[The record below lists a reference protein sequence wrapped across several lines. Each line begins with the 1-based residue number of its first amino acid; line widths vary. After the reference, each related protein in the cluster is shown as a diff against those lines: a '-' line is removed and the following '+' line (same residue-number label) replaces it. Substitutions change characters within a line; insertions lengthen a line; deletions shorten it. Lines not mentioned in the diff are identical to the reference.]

1 MMRVTSIILLS
12 ILLACSGTFAH
23 DRNCATANLFH
34 HKQFNK
40 GKLQASTKPVALFDL
55 ANCEPEAYYNK
66 VLSKKTE
73 HFQIF
78 YTLDGPHATQKAFVD
93 SVAANLER
101 AYKFHVIEVGMRK
114 PLGHKKSY
122 HYQEDVEDGLYPVEI
137 IDIDMARNPRDLFG
151 DETCRGC
158 FGLTYPQ
165 NTNNTDTT
173 DLLIDNDFKYTSSMG
188 KRKSMEGNSQC
199 TYIEASIPLTQQ
211 ITGDDFSEH
220 WDKAI
225 RITAFHELYHACQ
238 LRYLNMYR
246 NYTIWF
252 EASAV
257 GVEEIGN
264 PDVNDYF
271 GYIANTFKRLGWPLN
286 ELDSFAYGI
295 SPLYLYLYSNVEKK
309 FDKEI
314 WTNFSK
320 NPNKTVEV
328 QISNYLKKKKMNADS
343 VFHDFAVRLAF
354 SGDRSTAIDSSMWI
368 YNDEKKWSTIN
379 FDEAHNGTTV
389 YQHDFI
395 PDTSAFLISYYS
407 GGHPDLTNY
416 KGEAS
421 AAIYRK
427 GKATIIPIKTTN
439 TADSIFGNMASADST
454 VWIFS
459 RLNESDFIKTQ
470 ATNNKLKAYPIPW
483 REGSLCFAP
492 LPRDKDF
499 IEIRNR
505 RGAIVM
511 HERYQGTIYCIE
523 EKRVREEM
531 APGVYWFRAGN
542 SGKAEKF
549 MIIY

>member
-1 MMRVTSIILLS
+1 MMRLTAVILG
-12 ILLACSGTFAH
+12 ILIACTGAFAH
-23 DRNCATANLFH
+23 GRNCATANLFH
-34 HKQFNK
+34 HKQY
-40 GKLQASTKPVALFDL
+40 GRGSLQASAKQAAKTSLT
-55 ANCEPEAYYNK
+55 NCQPEAYYSN
-66 VLSKKTE
+66 VLTKKTE
-73 HFQIF
+73 HFQVF
-78 YTLDGPHATQKAFVD
+78 YTLEGPHATQKAFVD
-93 SVAANLER
+93 SVAVNLER
-101 AYKFHVIEVGMRK
+101 AYKFHVTEVGMRK

-122 HYQEDVEDGLYPVEI
+122 HYQEEVEDGLYPVEI
-137 IDIDMARNPRDLFG
+137 IDIDLARNPNDLFG
-151 DETCRGC
+151 DATCRGC
-158 FGLTYPQ
+158 FGLTYPP
-165 NTNNTDTT
+165 NKSNTDTT
-173 DLLIDNDFKYTSSMG
+173 ALLIDNDFKYINATS
-188 KRKSMEGNSQC
+188 KRKSMEGNPQC
-199 TYIEASIPLTQQ
+199 TYIEASVPLTQQ
-211 ITGDDFSEH
+211 ITGDNFSEH

-225 RITAFHELYHACQ
+225 RITVFHELYHASQ
-238 LRYLNMYR
+238 LRYLNMYY

-271 GYIANTFKRLGWPLN
+271 GYIADTFKKLGEPLN
-286 ELDSFAYGI
+286 NLDTFAYGI

-320 NPNKTVEV
+320 NPNKTVDV
-328 QISNYLKKKKMNADS
+328 QISNYLEKKKMNADS
-343 VFHDFAVRLAF
+343 VFHDFAVRLSF
-354 SGDRSTAIDSSMWI
+354 SGERSTAVNSKQWV
-368 YNDEKKWSTIN
+368 YKDEKDWATIN
-379 FDEAHNGTTV
+379 FDETHNWTTV
-389 YQHDFI
+389 YEHDFI
-395 PDTSAFLISYYS
+395 PDTSTFLISYYS

-421 AAIYRK
+421 AAIYRE
-427 GKATIIPIKTTN
+427 GKATIIPIKTTH
-439 TADSIFGNMASADST
+439 TADSIFGNMSSADST

-470 ATNNKLKAYPIPW
+470 TTNNKLKAYPIPW

-492 LPRDKDF
+492 LPRDKDY

-511 HERYQGTIYCIE
+511 HENYQGTIHCLN
-523 EKRVREEM
+523 EKQVREKM

-542 SGKAEKF
+542 CGKAEKF

>member
-1 MMRVTSIILLS
+1 MKRLVAISFV
-12 ILLACSGTFAH
+12 ILLACTEAFAH
-23 DRNCATANLFH
+23 GRNCATANLFN
-34 HKQFNK
+34 HKQY
-40 GKLQASTKPVALFDL
+40 GRGSLQASAKPVALFNI
-55 ANCEPEAYYNK
+55 ANCSPEAYYNK

-101 AYKFHVIEVGMRK
+101 AYKFHVTEVGMRK

-158 FGLTYPQ
+158 FGLTYPP
-165 NTNNTDTT
+165 NKSNTDTT
-173 DLLIDNDFKYTSSMG
+173 ALLIDNDFKYITSTG
-188 KRKSMEGNSQC
+188 KRKSMEGNPQC
-199 TYIEASIPLTQQ
+199 TYIEASVPLTQQ
-211 ITGDDFSEH
+211 ITGDNFSEH

-225 RITAFHELYHACQ
+225 RITVFHELYHASQ
-238 LRYLNMYR
+238 LRYLNMYY

-271 GYIANTFKRLGWPLN
+271 GYIVDTFKKLGEPLN
-286 ELDSFAYGI
+286 NLDTFAYGI

-320 NPNKTVEV
+320 NPDKTVDV
-328 QISNYLKKKKMNADS
+328 QISNYLKKKKLNADS
-343 VFHDFAVRLAF
+343 VFHDFAVRLSF
-354 SGDRSTAIDSSMWI
+354 SGERSTAVSSKQWV
-368 YNDEKKWSTIN
+368 YGDEKNWATID
-379 FDEAHNGTTV
+379 FDETHNKMTV
-389 YQHDFI
+389 YEHDFI
-395 PDTSAFLISYYS
+395 PDTSTFLISYYS

-439 TADSIFGNMASADST
+439 TADSIFGTTSLADST
-454 VWIFS
+454 IWIFS
-459 RLNESDFIKTQ
+459 RLGESDYIKTLVKD
-470 ATNNKLKAYPIPW
+470 NKLKAYPTPW
-483 REGSLCFAP
+483 RSGTLCFSP
-492 LPRDKDF
+492 LPRDKEY

-511 HERYQGTIYCIE
+511 QEKYQGTMHCLDE
-523 EKRVREEM
+523 SQVRNKM

-549 MIIY
+549 IIIY

>member
-1 MMRVTSIILLS
+1 MMRMMPTIFLS
-12 ILLACSGTFAH
+12 ILLACTGAFAH
-23 DRNCATANLFH
+23 GRNCATANLFH
-34 HKQFNK
+34 HKQYARSS
-40 GKLQASTKPVALFDL
+40 LQAQARPVALFTL
-55 ANCEPEAYYNK
+55 ANCKPEAYYNT

-73 HFQIF
+73 HFQVF
-78 YTLDGPHATQKAFVD
+78 YTLEGPHATQKAFVD

-101 AYKFHVIEVGMRK
+101 AYKFHVTEVGMRK
-114 PLGHKKSY
+114 PLGNKTSY
-122 HYQEDVEDGLYPVEI
+122 HYRQNVEDGLYPVEI
-137 IDIDMARNPRDLFG
+137 IDIDMARNPYELF
-151 DETCRGC
+151 DSNTCAGC
-158 FGLTYPQ
+158 FGVTYPE
-165 NTNNTDTT
+165 NNRNTDTT
-173 DLLIDNDFKYTSSMG
+173 NLLIDNDFKYTHMTG
-188 KRKSMEGNSQC
+188 KRKSMKDNPEC

-211 ITGDDFSEH
+211 ITGDDFSKH

-225 RITAFHELYHACQ
+225 RITVFHELYHASQ
-238 LRYLNMYR
+238 LRYLNMY
-246 NYTIWF
+246 NNFTIWF

-257 GVEEIGN
+257 GVEEVGN

-271 GYIANTFKRLGWPLN
+271 GYIADTFRKLGRPFN
-286 ELDSFAYGI
+286 ELREFAYGI
-295 SPLYLYLYSNVEKK
+295 SPLYLYLYNNIDKK
-309 FDKEI
+309 FDQEI

-320 NPNKTVEV
+320 NPNKTLDV
-328 QISNYLKKKKMNADS
+328 QISNYLKKKKMGADS
-343 VFHDFAVRLAF
+343 VFHDFAVRLSF

-379 FDEAHNGTTV
+379 FDEAHNGMTV

-416 KGEAS
+416 KGKAS

-439 TADSIFGNMASADST
+439 TADSVFGNMASADST

-459 RLNESDFIKTQ
+459 RLGERDYVETVTKNG
-470 ATNNKLKAYPIPW
+470 KLKAYPVPW

-511 HERYQGTIYCIE
+511 HERYQGTIHCIE
-523 EKRVREEM
+523 EKKVREEM
-531 APGVYWFRAGN
+531 VPGVYWFRAGN

>member
-1 MMRVTSIILLS
+1 MKRLVAISFV
-12 ILLACSGTFAH
+12 ILLACTEAFAH
-23 DRNCATANLFH
+23 GRNCATANLFN
-34 HKQFNK
+34 HKQY
-40 GKLQASTKPVALFDL
+40 GRGSLQASAKPVALFNI
-55 ANCEPEAYYNK
+55 ANCSPEAYYNK

-101 AYKFHVIEVGMRK
+101 AYKFHVTEVGMRK

-188 KRKSMEGNSQC
+188 NRKSMTSNSQC
-199 TYIEASIPLTQQ
+199 TYIEASVPLTQQ
-211 ITGDDFSEH
+211 ITGDDFSKH

-225 RITAFHELYHACQ
+225 RITIFHELYHACQ
-238 LRYLNMYR
+238 LRYLNMYYNR
-246 NYTIWF
+246 TVWF

-271 GYIANTFKRLGWPLN
+271 GYIANTFPQIGKPFN
-286 ELDSFAYGI
+286 DLDTFAYGL
-295 SPLYLYLYSNVEKK
+295 SPLYLYFYNNIEKK

-320 NPNKTVEV
+320 NPNKTLDV
-328 QISNYLKKKKMNADS
+328 QISNYLSKKKMDADS
-343 VFHDFAVRLAF
+343 VFHDFAVRLSF
-354 SGDRSTAIDSSMWI
+354 SGERSSAVSKSQWVH
-368 YNDEKKWSTIN
+368 NDENKWATIN
-379 FDEAHNGTTV
+379 FDSTHSITTL
-389 YQHDFI
+389 YEQDFV
-395 PDTSAFLISYYS
+395 PDTTKFLISYYS
-407 GGHPDLTNY
+407 GGNPNLTNY

-427 GKATIIPIKTTN
+427 GKATIVPIKTTN
-439 TADSIFGNMASADST
+439 TADSILGTMSSADST
-454 VWIFS
+454 IWIFS
-459 RLNESDFIKTQ
+459 RLGEGDYVETVTKSG
-470 ATNNKLKAYPIPW
+470 KLKAYPIPW
-483 REGSLCFAP
+483 REGSLCFSP
-492 LPRDKDF
+492 LPRDKDY

-511 HERYQGTIYCIE
+511 QEKYLGTLLCIE
-523 EKRVREEM
+523 ENKVREKM
-531 APGVYWFRAGN
+531 VPGVYWFRAGN

-549 MIIY
+549 IIIY

>member
-1 MMRVTSIILLS
+1 M
-12 ILLACSGTFAH
+12 F
-23 DRNCATANLFH
+23 N
-34 HKQFNK
+34 HKQY
-40 GKLQASTKPVALFDL
+40 GRGSLQASAKPVALFNI
-55 ANCEPEAYYNK
+55 ANCSPEAYYNK

-101 AYKFHVIEVGMRK
+101 AYKFHVTEVGMRK

-137 IDIDMARNPRDLFG
+137 IDIDMARNPRNLFG

-188 KRKSMEGNSQC
+188 NRKSMTSNSQC
-199 TYIEASIPLTQQ
+199 TYIEASVPLTQQ
-211 ITGDDFSEH
+211 ITGDDFSKH

-225 RITAFHELYHACQ
+225 RITIFHELYHACQ
-238 LRYLNMYR
+238 LRYLNMYYNR
-246 NYTIWF
+246 TVWF

-271 GYIANTFKRLGWPLN
+271 GYIANTFPQIGKPFN
-286 ELDSFAYGI
+286 DLDTFAYGL
-295 SPLYLYLYSNVEKK
+295 SPLYLYFYNNIEKK

-320 NPNKTVEV
+320 NPNKTLDV
-328 QISNYLKKKKMNADS
+328 QISNYLSKKKMDADS
-343 VFHDFAVRLAF
+343 VFHDFAVRLSF
-354 SGDRSTAIDSSMWI
+354 SGERSSAVSKSQWVH
-368 YNDEKKWSTIN
+368 NDENKWATIN
-379 FDEAHNGTTV
+379 FDSTHSITTL
-389 YQHDFI
+389 YEHDFV
-395 PDTSAFLISYYS
+395 PDTTKFLISYYS
-407 GGHPDLTNY
+407 GGNPNLTNY

-427 GKATIIPIKTTN
+427 GKATIVPIKTTN
-439 TADSIFGNMASADST
+439 TADSILGTMSSADST
-454 VWIFS
+454 IWIFS
-459 RLNESDFIKTQ
+459 RLGEGDYVETVTKSG
-470 ATNNKLKAYPIPW
+470 KLKAYPIPW
-483 REGSLCFAP
+483 REGSLCFSP
-492 LPRDKDF
+492 LPRDKDYMSPGS
-499 IEIRNR
+499 RPL
-505 RGAIVM
+505 RGQASS
-511 HERYQGTIYCIE
+511 
-523 EKRVREEM
+523 
-531 APGVYWFRAGN
+531 APSA
-542 SGKAEKF
+542 KAD
-549 MIIY
+549 